1 MRAPPTPEDE
11 DRRLAGVRRLL
22 LEETDGE
29 RLFAPLLRQAAA
41 RLEVPITVV
50 SVIDHDHQRLLGAY
64 GACHRRIPREVSLCA
79 HAIATPQH
87 TTIVDD
93 ATDDPRFADNPL
105 VTGEPGVRFYAGIPL
120 TLEDGLAVGTLSV
133 MDTRPRR
140 FDADRIRALED
151 FAGLAGHIL
160 RTEFLR
166 GDYDATRS
174 AHEHQSRKL
183 HAVLETAAAGII
195 QIDAG
200 GLIESF
206 NPAAERLFG
215 YSAAEVLGHNVSM
228 LMPDPWASQH
238 DDYLRHYQAT
248 GEARIIGIDREVR
261 GLHRDGHTFPMQL
274 AVSSIRIDG
283 GEHYIGI
290 VNDLTELHEAQE
302 RELRES
308 RLFNA
313 VLRGAPNPIY
323 ASDADGRY
331 VVANP
336 ACEPLLGFAPEKAL
350 GSTAH
355 DLFSAD
361 VADYARGLDH
371 EVMTTGQTRT
381 QPLHFEHNGRSWEL
395 ELIKTPL
402 VGEDGRSEGV
412 ITVAHDL
419 SEITHA
425 QNALREAE
433 RRRSLSQRFARI
445 GNWSVDAV
453 TGELDWTPEAAALTK
468 GAEHPAL
475 QDPRFLTDIVL
486 PEDRPRVQGALNESL
501 ASGTPLDV
509 EFRIRTSPPRWLRAQ
524 GDLERDDRGRPR
536 HLLGI
541 VQDIDA
547 YRNATAQQQRQQHLL
562 EAMRLATTQYME
574 TDSAEDVWPFLLDTL
589 LQVTDSHYGFMGETE
604 WHDGQPCLKIHAI
617 TNLAWSDASERLYQE
632 LLSGDMRL
640 CGANS
645 LIGRVMHE
653 GRMLISDDVMT
664 DPRAGGLPE
673 GHPELGP
680 YLGMPLYHG
689 DELVGMFGIADR
701 PGGYDQEL
709 ADFLAPFSATYA
721 ILIRAL
727 RDREARRRDRKELER
742 AMHEA
747 ERASRAKSQF
757 LSNMSHELRTPLN
770 SILGFAQ
777 LLAESPREPLSE
789 RQARQVGHIRESG
802 THLLSLIS
810 DVLDLSR
817 IETGRLTLS
826 PEATA
831 IGAVLRE
838 ALDMVR
844 PLAEERSVALHHPD
858 PATAWPTVHAD
869 PTRARQIL
877 INLLSNA
884 IKYNRP
890 DGRVDV
896 IVQAERNDATADP
909 GRDPEHGMLNVE
921 VHDTGYGIPEEH
933 QERLFQPFERLEQEG
948 GGVEGTGIGLVISR
962 ELATRMGGELDFSST
977 EGEGSCFRIRLPL
990 GQPSSAADAP
1000 DRAPPDPAEG
1010 HAGDAD
1016 ADTGAAPAAVRR
1028 ILYIEDNLANV
1039 ELMRELLRNRGRTE
1053 LRVAG
1058 SAEQGLITAR
1068 EWLPDLIVLDV
1079 HLPGMSGTAAARVLK
1094 SRPETRHI
1102 PLIALSADATREKA
1116 GEGNQNPD
1124 FEDYLTKPL
1133 DIPAFMRSL
1142 DRLLN
1147 PTDD

>member
-41 RLEVPITVV
+41 RLEVPIAVV

-87 TTIVDD
+87 TTIVED
-93 ATDDPRFADNPL
+93 ATGDPRFADNPL

-133 MDTRPRR
+133 MDTRPCR

-248 GEARIIGIDREVR
+248 GEARIIGIGREVR

-283 GEHYIGI
+283 EEHYIGI

-361 VADYARGLDH
+361 VADYARALDH
-371 EVMTTGQTRT
+371 EVMTTGETRT

-419 SEITHA
+419 SEITRA

-445 GNWSVDAV
+445 GNWSVDAL

-701 PGGYDQEL
+701 PGGYDPEL

-777 LLAESPREPLSE
+777 LIAESPREPLSE

-844 PLAEERSVALHHPD
+844 PLAEERGVALHHPD
-858 PATAWPTVHAD
+858 PDAALPTVHAD
-869 PTRARQIL
+869 PTRVRQIL
-877 INLLSNA
+877 INLLTNA
-884 IKYNRP
+884 VKYNR
-890 DGRVDV
+890 DHGRVDV
-896 IVQAERNDATADP
+896 LVHPENGGEEST
-909 GRDPEHGMLNVE
+909 EHGSLTVE
-921 VHDTGYGIPEEH
+921 VQDTGPGIPEEH
-933 QERLFQPFERLEQEG
+933 QDRLFQPFERLEQEG
-948 GGVEGTGIGLVISR
+948 TGIEGTGIGLVISR
-962 ELATRMGGELDFSST
+962 ELAVRMGGSLDFSST
-977 EGEGSCFRIRLPL
+977 EGEGSSFRVRLPR
-990 GQPSSAADAP
+990 S
-1000 DRAPPDPAEG
+1000 G
-1010 HAGDAD
+1010 HATRKPPWATAGANETQT
-1016 ADTGAAPAAVRR
+1016 AEPEAAPETDTDAAPARPRR
-1028 ILYIEDNLANV
+1028 ILYIEDNPTNM
-1039 ELMRELLRNRGRTE
+1039 ELMHELVRQRGQAE
-1053 LRVAG
+1053 LRVAT
-1058 SAEQGLITAR
+1058 SAEEGLVAAR
-1068 EWLPDLIVLDV
+1068 EWRPDLIILDI

-1094 SRPETRHI
+1094 SRPETRDA
-1102 PLIALSADATREKA
+1102 PLIALSADATRNRA

-1124 FEDYLTKPL
+1124 FEDYVTKPL
-1133 DIPAFMRSL
+1133 DIPAFNRIL

-1147 PTDD
+1147 PAD

>member
-29 RLFAPLLRQAAA
+29 RLFAPLLRQTAA
-41 RLEVPITVV
+41 RLEVPIAVV
-50 SVIDHDHQRLLGAY
+50 SVIDHDHQRLLGTH
-64 GACHRRIPREVSLCA
+64 GACHRRIPREVSFCA

-87 TTIVDD
+87 TTIVED

-215 YSAAEVLGHNVSM
+215 YSADEVLGRNVSM

-238 DDYLRHYQAT
+238 DDYLRHYQTT
-248 GEARIIGIDREVR
+248 GEARIIGVGREVR

-355 DLFSAD
+355 DFFSAD
-361 VADYARGLDH
+361 VADYARALDH

-402 VGEDGRSEGV
+402 VGQDGRSEGV

-419 SEITHA
+419 SEITRA

-453 TGELDWTPEAAALTK
+453 TGELDWTPEAAALTE

-541 VQDIDA
+541 VEDIDA

-562 EAMRLATTQYME
+562 DAMRLATIHFME
-574 TDSAEDVWPFLLDTL
+574 TESGADVWPFLLYAL
-589 LQVTDSHYGFMGETE
+589 LQVTDSHYGFIGETE
-604 WHDGQPCLKIHAI
+604 WHHDQPRLRIHAV
-617 TNLAWSDASERLYQE
+617 TNIAWDEDSAQLYEE
-632 LLSGDMRL
+632 LLTGDQRL
-640 CGANS
+640 CGTDN
-645 LIGRVMHE
+645 LISRVLRDGH
-653 GRMLISDDVMT
+653 MLIADDIT
-664 DPRAGGLPE
+664 KDPRAGGLPE
-673 GHPELGP
+673 GHPDLGP
-680 YLGMPLYHG
+680 YLGMPIYHG
-689 DELVGMFGIADR
+689 DELVGMFGIAGR
-701 PGGYDQEL
+701 AGGYDEAL
-709 ADFLAPFSATYA
+709 ADFLAPFTSTCA
-721 ILIRAL
+721 ILINAL
-727 RDREARRRDRKELER
+727 HDREARHRDRKELER

-747 ERASRAKSQF
+747 ERASQAKSQF

-777 LLAESPREPLSE
+777 LLAESPREPLSQ
-789 RQARQVGHIRESG
+789 RQARQVAHIRQSG
-802 THLLSLIS
+802 THLLNLIT

-826 PEATA
+826 LEPVDIDA
-831 IGAVLRE
+831 ILHE
-838 ALDMVR
+838 ALEMVR
-844 PLAEERSVALHHPD
+844 PLAREREISLHHATPD
-858 PATAWPTVHAD
+858 HDWPPVHAD
-869 PTRARQIL
+869 ATRVRQIL
-877 INLLSNA
+877 INLLTNA
-884 IKYNRP
+884 IKYNR
-890 DGRVDV
+890 DHGRVEV
-896 IVQAERNDATADP
+896 VV
-909 GRDPEHGMLNVE
+909 DPEASVPEHADGTAPGYLAVE
-921 VHDTGYGIPEEH
+921 VRDTGPGIPEEQRH
-933 QERLFQPFERLEQEG
+933 RLFQPFERLGQEG
-948 GGVEGTGIGLVISR
+948 GGIEGTGIGLVIAR
-962 ELATRMGGELDFSST
+962 ELATRMGGDLDFTST
-977 EGEGSCFRIRLPL
+977 VGEGSCFRIVLPRSEQT
-990 GQPSSAADAP
+990 GTPADVAGPASPDAP
-1000 DRAPPDPAEG
+1000 DGPSG
-1010 HAGDAD
+1010 GAD
-1016 ADTGAAPAAVRR
+1016 DGRPTHCWRV
-1028 ILYIEDNLANV
+1028 LYIEDNPVNV
-1039 ELMRELLRNRGRTE
+1039 ELMRELIGHRGNTE
-1053 LRVAG
+1053 LSVAG

-1068 EWLPDLIVLDV
+1068 EWQPDLVILDI

-1094 SRPETRHI
+1094 SRPDTRHI
-1102 PLIALSADATREKA
+1102 PLIALTADASRERVD
-1116 GEGNQNPD
+1116 EGNQNPD

-1133 DIPAFMRSL
+1133 DIPAFLQTL
-1142 DRLLN
+1142 DRLLQ
-1147 PTDD
+1147 PAD